1 MRTAGAT
8 AGSVAETGDH
18 QREDAYQVLFV
29 RHFRP
34 TVRLAQLLGA
44 DDAEDVAQE
53 AFVRLHQHGNRLR
66 DPAAALAY
74 VRRTTVNLVNSRL
87 RHLRVVRRTPGDVPR
102 THASAE
108 DAVVAAARV
117 DELLV
122 AVRSLPARQREAL
135 VLRYWIDLPVAEV
148 ADALDVPVG
157 TAKSLIS
164 RAQKALA
171 AVLEERS

>member
-108 DAVVAAARV
+108 DAVVAAAASTNSSSPSGPSPLASGRPSSC
-117 DELLV
+117 
-122 AVRSLPARQREAL
+122 ATGSTCP
-135 VLRYWIDLPVAEV
+135 
-148 ADALDVPVG
+148 
-157 TAKSLIS
+157 S
-164 RAQKALA
+164 RRWPTPSTSPSAPP
-171 AVLEERS
+171 SP